1 MIVTLRTKAIWK
13 ELQVIEKTTLEKPD
27 MVLINLRVD
36 QHKVDRSR
44 IFKLTVTQIN
54 KFNMINLVMS

>member
-13 ELQVIEKTTLEKPD
+13 ERQVIEKTTLEKPD

>member
-13 ELQVIEKTTLEKPD
+13 ERQVIEKTTLEKPD

-36 QHKVDRSR
+36 QHKVDQSR